1 MPWSGV
7 HTANG
12 SFATQR
18 PPHVTLLIFCAGIVA
33 TSRAQTPEMIRKV
46 ELATA
51 AERAAIELNPTSAE
65 AYRALAD
72 AYRGQRFLRAA
83 AGALSNAV
91 ALTPQDEAG
100 QLELGALL
108 RRVGDPSGATKAFNA
123 ALKLR
128 PSADAHVHLSYLA
141 PEAVERERH
150 ARTALHLSPNSAAVY
165 HRLAQLFGED
175 KSRPPRTAEAD
186 AAWRGMVD
194 LDPVFGG
201 RQFFDHL
208 RFSNRKLEAS
218 IAFRG
223 AKVLAT
229 ERAEEAAAVA
239 RAAEVLT
246 DEPRSD
252 GLASASPPS
261 SAGKSASHLTA
272 RAKPSELPLT
282 GSLADWLRY
291 VDDIEASAHSF
302 PPKCLE
308 RSCIEGLQEA
318 LATAKKGP
326 RVAEVPADSLDV
338 RAVHEMLKAP
348 VPTVLRAAT
357 VGWGPTTRWDAGY
370 LAHASGEEEVE
381 VTVVTTRGAFE
392 VRADRIE
399 RPPKSV
405 MRLGDYMRW
414 LSLKRDF
421 NLTLYSRQA
430 PLWPMTG
437 LLADLEPLPW
447 METLRLNDLNF
458 WLGDGHYRNTLHF
471 DPYDNLLC
479 QLRGRKHVLL
489 YPPDAKSNL
498 YYAARRDIQAS
509 YTPGRGE
516 YGRRD
521 TGIVSHNTAEING
534 AAPDLEAHPNF
545 RKALEAQV
553 AAGAICKQARGAPRA
568 CAFAILSLTH
578 KRLPITSLP
587 VCKPA
592 SCAELRHARA
602 IRLPVLAQ
610 GLASPRLLGGGL
622 RRRVQPRAQSMDQP
636 REDALRCAPAN
647 GARQC
652 RDTPNPAD
660 VDG

>member
-1 MPWSGV
+1 M
-7 HTANG
+7 
-12 SFATQR
+12 
-18 PPHVTLLIFCAGIVA
+18 
-33 TSRAQTPEMIRKV
+33 
-46 ELATA
+46 
-51 AERAAIELNPTSAE
+51 
-65 AYRALAD
+65 
-72 AYRGQRFLRAA
+72 
-83 AGALSNAV
+83 
-91 ALTPQDEAG
+91 
-100 QLELGALL
+100 
-108 RRVGDPSGATKAFNA
+108 
-123 ALKLR
+123 
-128 PSADAHVHLSYLA
+128 
-141 PEAVERERH
+141 
-150 ARTALHLSPNSAAVY
+150 
-165 HRLAQLFGED
+165 
-175 KSRPPRTAEAD
+175 
-186 AAWRGMVD
+186 
-194 LDPVFGG
+194 
-201 RQFFDHL
+201 
-208 RFSNRKLEAS
+208 
-218 IAFRG
+218 
-223 AKVLAT
+223 
-229 ERAEEAAAVA
+229 
-239 RAAEVLT
+239 
-246 DEPRSD
+246 
-252 GLASASPPS
+252 
-261 SAGKSASHLTA
+261 
-272 RAKPSELPLT
+272 
-282 GSLADWLRY
+282 
-291 VDDIEASAHSF
+291 
-302 PPKCLE
+302 
-308 RSCIEGLQEA
+308 
-318 LATAKKGP
+318 
-326 RVAEVPADSLDV
+326 AEVPADSLDV

-610 GLASPRLLGGGL
+610 GLASPRLL
-622 RRRVQPRAQSMDQP
+622 RS
-636 REDALRCAPAN
+636 RC
-647 GARQC
+647 
-652 RDTPNPAD
+652 
-660 VDG
+660 